1 MIDTGS
7 RTKLPLM
14 LLVFMLML
22 AAHKCQSTKPAPK
35 CSPNPYYK
43 ILPMI
48 ANESAILNLDNLF
61 DGYNLTFS
69 LQGHNEWAKYITLT
83 DKMRMLKK

>member
-1 MIDTGS
+1 MIDAYS
-7 RTKLPLM
+7 RTKMTLI

-22 AAHKCQSTKPAPK
+22 ATYNCQSSKPAPK

-69 LQGHNEWAKYITLT
+69 LQGHN
-83 DKMRMLKK
+83 